1 MDRKLKIVIYVSSW
15 IAAWFILSLVI
26 NAGLLQ
32 VNLYEANS
40 KFERFVFLSIALI
53 SIAGSLSFASEFFGI
68 SRDQAKSV
76 NED

>member
-1 MDRKLKIVIYVSSW
+1 MDRKLKIVIYLSSW
-15 IAAWFILSLVI
+15 IAAWLIFSLVI

-40 KFERFVFLSIALI
+40 KFERFVFFSIALI
-53 SIAGSLSFASEFFGI
+53 SIAGSLSLASEFFGI